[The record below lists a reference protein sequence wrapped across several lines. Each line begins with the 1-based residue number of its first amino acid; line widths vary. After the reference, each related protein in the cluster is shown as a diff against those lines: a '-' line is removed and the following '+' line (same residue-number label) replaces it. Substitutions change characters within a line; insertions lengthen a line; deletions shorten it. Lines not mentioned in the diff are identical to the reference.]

1 MSVGGKKLS
10 WIEFVKKIQ
19 KEENISFKE
28 ALSTASKRKKEWQ
41 HGGSHTGVAAG
52 AQPVKPVVAPAPM
65 SASMPAPSSS
75 PAPST
80 APAPSVA
87 LKGGKRK
94 KRTVKRK
101 KSRGGKRKSRATRR
115 H

>member
-28 ALSTASKRKKEWQ
+28 ALSAASKRKKEWQ
-41 HGGSHTGVAAG
+41 HGGAHTGAA
-52 AQPVKPVVAPAPM
+52 PVVKPVV
-65 SASMPAPSSS
+65 ASMPAPSSS
-75 PAPST
+75 PAPAPSS

-115 H
+115 N

>member
-28 ALSTASKRKKEWQ
+28 ALSAASKRKKEWQ
-41 HGGSHTGVAAG
+41 HGGAHTGVATG

-65 SASMPAPSSS
+65 SAPSSS
-75 PAPST
+75 PAPAPAPSS

-94 KRTVKRK
+94 NRTVKRK

>member
-28 ALSTASKRKKEWQ
+28 ALSAASKRKKEWQ
-41 HGGSHTGVAAG
+41 HGGAHTGVA
-52 AQPVKPVVAPAPM
+52 PLVKPVA
-65 SASMPAPSSS
+65 ASMPAPSSS
-75 PAPST
+75 PAPSS

-94 KRTVKRK
+94 NRTVKRK
-101 KSRGGKRKSRATRR
+101 KLRGGKRKSRATRR

>member
-52 AQPVKPVVAPAPM
+52 AHPVKPVVAPAPM
-65 SASMPAPSSS
+65 SAPSSA
-75 PAPST
+75 PALSS